1 VTVPFRRI
9 ALTAW
14 PFAQEPPLD
23 FAALSALATVEGFEE
38 LKDEPWPPQPSPL
51 VDPAKS
57 MFEVLSKTT
66 VLLSHPYESFEPVVR
81 LIEEAAGDDDVL
93 AIKQILYRTSSSSP
107 IVAALERAAQRG
119 KYVTAV
125 VELRARFDEARNIE
139 WARRLEQAGVHVVY
153 GVRGLKTHAK
163 ACVIVRRE
171 PHGIVRYVHFGT
183 GNYNEKTARL
193 YSDVGYMTCEEDLG
207 VDASAFFNAVTGY
220 SQLQQFRQ
228 LVAAPL
234 GMREEIVDLID
245 AEAQRRRQGQKAVIM
260 AKMNSL
266 VEPKVIRA
274 LYKASQAGVKIQLN
288 VRGICCLRPGVA
300 GLSENITVI
309 SIIDRFL
316 EHSRI
321 FYFHHG
327 GERRVYI
334 SSADWMPRNLH
345 KRVELMVPVSDAS
358 ARDSL
363 IRMLEIY
370 FRDNVKSHR
379 LISDGRYVRERP
391 KSRRRR
397 VRSQQTLYELAR
409 EAAAKKHY
417 QPQSVLEPYRRESA
431 RGQ

>member
-1 VTVPFRRI
+1 
-9 ALTAW
+9 
-14 PFAQEPPLD
+14 
-23 FAALSALATVEGFEE
+23 
-38 LKDEPWPPQPSPL
+38 
-51 VDPAKS
+51 
-57 MFEVLSKTT
+57 
-66 VLLSHPYESFEPVVR
+66 
-81 LIEEAAGDDDVL
+81 VL
-93 AIKQILYRTSSSSP
+93 AIKQILYRTSSTSP
-107 IVAALERAAQRG
+107 IVAALERAAQSG

-139 WARRLEQAGVHVVY
+139 WARRLEQAGVHVIY

-171 PHGIVRYVHFGT
+171 SHGIVRYVHFGT

-193 YSDVGYMTCEEDLG
+193 YCDVGYMTCEEDLG

-220 SQLQQFRQ
+220 SQLQQFNQ

-234 GMREEIVDLID
+234 RMREEIVDLID
-245 AEAQRRRQGQKAVIM
+245 AEAQRKRQGQKAAIM

-274 LYKASQAGVKIQLN
+274 LYNASQAGVKIQLN
-288 VRGICCLRPGVA
+288 VRGICCLRPGVP
-300 GLSENITVI
+300 GLSDNITVT

-334 SSADWMPRNLH
+334 SSADWMPRNLR
-345 KRVELMVPVSDAS
+345 KRVELMVPVSDAA
-358 ARDSL
+358 ARDAL

-370 FRDNVKSHR
+370 FRDNQKSHR
-379 LISDGRYVRERP
+379 LMADGRYVRVRAP
-391 KSRRRR
+391 RKRRR
-397 VRSQQTLYELAR
+397 VRSQQVLYERACE
-409 EAAAKKHY
+409 EAARTLH
-417 QPQSVLEPYRRESA
+417 QPPSVLAPYRAA
-431 RGQ
+431 RTQRGSRRTR